1 MQHIN
6 PNTIFSIFEQGDE
19 EIYKEYGVK
28 DALTNPTVLIGTVIR
43 GIENW
48 MLMDA
53 MYLRRYPKAYKLERN
68 MIRYKYY
75 SRLYKFLTSINLSK
89 LGEDYD
95 IGKSFHVLEV
105 ENGIQHLIKYFEK
118 REEYEKC
125 ADMKKVLD
133 RILIP
138 AIL

>member
-1 MQHIN
+1 MQPID
-6 PNTIFSIFEQGDE
+6 PNTLFSIFEQGDE
-19 EIYKEYGVK
+19 EIYREYGVK

-48 MLMDA
+48 MMMDA
-53 MYLRRYPKAYKLERN
+53 MYLNRYPKTYKLERSS
-68 MIRYKYY
+68 IRYKYY
-75 SRLYKFLTSINLSK
+75 FKLYKFLTNIDLKK
-89 LGEDYD
+89 LDKDFD
-95 IGKSFHVLEV
+95 ISKSFHTLEV

-125 ADMKKVLD
+125 AEMKKVLD
-133 RILIP
+133 RVLVP